1 MTLKNILKMNMEEM
15 IKENNAM
22 LKEIVTWIRTE
33 QSNKHKANEE
43 LKNLLTNIIANLLIR
58 R

>member
-1 MTLKNILKMNMEEM
+1 MNMEEL

-22 LKEIVTWIRTE
+22 LKEIVAWIRTE